1 MDPRTLHIALG
12 PGALDFLVQRLRGS
26 QPDDTVWTFPDYTI
40 RFYYDP
46 RIPGTDARLDHA
58 GTRQETRQ
66 LMNYSFP
73 GAILPD
79 DVTKLVNLS
88 FEEILRCY
96 ERGCYLAAVALC
108 GRTIET
114 VLGGVYQQLKGI
126 HPSEEQG
133 WKPGIKDILK
143 YLDTQGY
150 RFPPG
155 TKEKIDAIALHRN
168 MAIHGNLVVP
178 TVDEARSVIYL
189 TKDVLRIAAERPSSL
204 ATNSG
209 AKA

>member
-1 MDPRTLHIALG
+1 MDPRTLHIAIG
-12 PGALDFLVQRLRGS
+12 PGGLDFLVKQLRGN
-26 QPDDTVWTFPDYTI
+26 PPGDTVLTFPGYTI
-40 RFYYDP
+40 RFYYDAN
-46 RIPGTDARLDHA
+46 IPGTDTRLDHT
-58 GTRQETRQ
+58 GTRQETRL
-66 LMNYSFP
+66 LMAYSFP

-79 DVTKLVNLS
+79 DVTTLVNLS
-88 FEEILRCY
+88 FEEVLACY

-114 VLGGVYQQLKGI
+114 VLGGLYQRLKGI

-143 YLDTQGY
+143 YLGIQGY
-150 RFPPG
+150 QFPPG

-189 TKDVLRIAAERPSSL
+189 AKDVLRIAAEQP
-204 ATNSG
+204 ANVQ
-209 AKA
+209 KADPFQA

>member
-12 PGALDFLVQRLRGS
+12 PGALDFLVKQLRGN
-26 QPDDTVWTFPDYTI
+26 PPEDTLFTFPDYSV

-46 RIPGTDARLDHA
+46 SIPGKEARLDHV
-58 GTRQETRQ
+58 GTRQETRI
-66 LMNYSFP
+66 LMAHSFP
-73 GAILPD
+73 AGILPPD
-79 DVTKLVNLS
+79 ITTLVNLS
-88 FEEILRCY
+88 FDEILRCY

-114 VLGGVYQQLKGI
+114 VLGGIYQLLKGI
-126 HPSEEQG
+126 HPSDEQG
-133 WKPGIKDILK
+133 SKPGIKDILR
-143 YLDTQGY
+143 YLSTQGY

-178 TVDEARSVIYL
+178 TVDETRSVIYL
-189 TKDVLRIAAERPSSL
+189 TKDVLQVAAERAAQP
-204 ATNSG
+204 AT
-209 AKA
+209 